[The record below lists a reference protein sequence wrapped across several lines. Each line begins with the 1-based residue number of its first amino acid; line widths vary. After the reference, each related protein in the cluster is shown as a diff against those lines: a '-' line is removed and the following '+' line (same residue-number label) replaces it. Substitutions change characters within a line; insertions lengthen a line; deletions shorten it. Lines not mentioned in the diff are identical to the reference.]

1 MINEPDYRIFL
12 SRSLRSFAVNR
23 MMVNHDTCAM
33 TNQTTIAGTAARHA
47 SRVVVVGAGP
57 AGLMAALA
65 AAGARV
71 DVLEAQSQPGRK
83 LLATGGGRCNLC
95 NALDPEAFMARF
107 GRHGRFLAPALRGLD
122 QTALRRWFADH
133 GVPTHAAD
141 GFHYFPV
148 AESARAVLDALLTAA
163 RQAGVRIHPGEPARA
178 LLHED
183 TAAGRR
189 VSGVR
194 TDTGVHPATAVV
206 LATGGLG
213 YPALGGS
220 AAGLELARATGHAI
234 TPPVPGL
241 APLPVTESWVAECAG
256 VVLSPGRL
264 WIALPGFPKAGLAG
278 ELLFTHHG
286 LSGPAALDLSA
297 TVARAL
303 AEHPA
308 GVPLRVAL
316 RPDLDAAAW
325 HAHLEQWRTGD
336 GRKLLPTLLDRL
348 LPASLAAVVARLA
361 GVTTTTAARLDRA
374 AHDRLVALVT
384 ALPLTVTRAA
394 GWDRAMVMAGGIDR
408 REVDP
413 DTLESRRLPGL
424 FFAGELLDV
433 DGPCGGFNLPWAFAS
448 GHLAGQAAAAA
459 HP

>member
-1 MINEPDYRIFL
+1 MGY
-12 SRSLRSFAVNR
+12 
-23 MMVNHDTCAM
+23 
-33 TNQTTIAGTAARHA
+33 G
-47 SRVVVVGAGP
+47 
-57 AGLMAALA
+57 
-65 AAGARV
+65 
-71 DVLEAQSQPGRK
+71 
-83 LLATGGGRCNLC
+83 
-95 NALDPEAFMARF
+95 NALDPEVFMARF
-107 GRHGRFLAPALRGLD
+107 GRHGRFLAPALSSLN

-133 GVPTHAAD
+133 GVPTRAAD
-141 GFHYFPV
+141 NFHYFPV

-178 LLHED
+178 LLHQD
-183 TAAGRR
+183 AAGGHR

-194 TDTGVHPATAVV
+194 TDTGVYPATAVV
-206 LATGGLG
+206 LAAGGLG

-234 TPPVPGL
+234 TPPVPG
-241 APLPVTESWVAECAG
+241 
-256 VVLSPGRL
+256 
-264 WIALPGFPKAGLAG
+264 FPKAGLTG
-278 ELLFTHHG
+278 ELLFTHQG

-325 HAHLEQWRTGD
+325 PAHLEQWRTGD

-374 AHDRLVALVT
+374 AHDRLVTLVT
-384 ALPLTVTRAA
+384 APPLTVTRTA
-394 GWDRAMVMAGGIDR
+394 GWDRAMIMAGGVSR
-408 REVDP
+408 REVNP
-413 DTLESRRLPGL
+413 ETLESRRLPGL
-424 FFAGELLDV
+424 CFAGELLDV
-433 DGPCGGFNLPWAFAS
+433 DGPCGGFNLSWAFAS
-448 GHLAGQAAAAA
+448 GHLAGQAAARTR

>member
-1 MINEPDYRIFL
+1 MNNRGARIMNDQAENT
-12 SRSLRSFAVNR
+12 SN
-23 MMVNHDTCAM
+23 
-33 TNQTTIAGTAARHA
+33 AAA
-47 SRVVVVGAGP
+47 ATSRVVVIGAGP

-65 AAGARV
+65 AAAAGARV
-71 DVLEAQSQPGRK
+71 DVLEAQSLPGRK

-122 QTALRRWFADH
+122 QTALRRWFAGR

-178 LLHED
+178 LLHEE
-183 TAAGRR
+183 AATGRR
-189 VSGVR
+189 ISGVR
-194 TDTGVHPATAVV
+194 TGAGVRPATAVV
-206 LATGGLG
+206 LAAGGLG
-213 YPALGGS
+213 YPGLGGS
-220 AAGLELARATGHAI
+220 AAGLELARLTGHII

-241 APLPVTESWVAECAG
+241 APLPVTEPWVAECAG
-256 VVLSPGRL
+256 VVLNPGRL
-264 WIALPGFPKAGLAG
+264 WIARPGFPKAGLSG
-278 ELLFTHHG
+278 ELLFTHQG

-303 AEHPA
+303 AEHPD
-308 GVPLRVAL
+308 GVPLRIAV
-316 RPDLDAAAW
+316 RPDLDTAAW
-325 HAHLEQWRTGD
+325 HARLEQWRTSD
-336 GRKLLPTLLDRL
+336 GRKLLPTLIDRL

-361 GVTTTTAARLDRA
+361 GVTAMTAARLDRA
-374 AHDRLVALVT
+374 AAGRLVALVT

-394 GWDRAMVMAGGIDR
+394 GWDRAMVMAGGVSR
-408 REVDP
+408 REVNP
-413 DTLESRRLPGL
+413 ETLESRRLPGL

-448 GHLAGQAAAAA
+448 GRLAGQAAAAA
-459 HP
+459 RPPNR